1 MDTVGTDMSITEAHL
16 AIEEVDAA
24 SQLAAQALDDTHPAV
39 PSTSVDAQVIG
50 AVSADSADIL
60 RNKAKRQRMK
70 GIENLARRHDGV
82 ASMVVTV
89 KLFERVVASAFERY
103 FATIETGIHVI
114 NKSGAMFVGVKAAA
128 QIEESIIERID
139 AMEVRIKAEIA
150 RLKVSMDVHQSRED
164 WIVPSYTKPAAEHEV
179 QLRTRLA
186 NRVLAI
192 FRSQDEFIVALNQL
206 SWNDEAD
213 ADAIEM
219 EELNIKKELRG
230 LAQFIQR
237 TLRGMRNRV
246 TVKEVAVDAETQQA
260 GAGPEVIEQLAA

>member
-1 MDTVGTDMSITEAHL
+1 
-16 AIEEVDAA
+16 
-24 SQLAAQALDDTHPAV
+24 
-39 PSTSVDAQVIG
+39 
-50 AVSADSADIL
+50 
-60 RNKAKRQRMK
+60 
-70 GIENLARRHDGV
+70 
-82 ASMVVTV
+82 
-89 KLFERVVASAFERY
+89 
-103 FATIETGIHVI
+103 
-114 NKSGAMFVGVKAAA
+114 MF
-128 QIEESIIERID
+128 I
-139 AMEVRIKAEIA
+139 
-150 RLKVSMDVHQSRED
+150 SRAN